1 MTEPKARAIIEA
13 FTSAVSNDL
22 LSASEAE
29 EKINGIHAHFQ
40 RITEVS
46 GDDMT
51 IEHLAAIPAAK
62 GKALGL
68 NYAAKCL
75 LDYQRT
81 TKFLRAIVLGIRDEQ
96 KKRPGEL
103 IKVFY
108 AGCGPY
114 ATLMTLAAPLFA
126 SNEVQ
131 FSLLEINEQSVT
143 SAKRLIDALG
153 LSEHVAAFYT
163 ADATTFKVPEA
174 GTFHMLIS
182 ETLDAVLFRE
192 CYVPIL
198 MNLLPQFRKE
208 VVLIPENVILS
219 LSRSPGPDEGADAE
233 EHAMSDVLNVREAIA
248 SHSGPIPAKL
258 PEKMVDLKSLDRG
271 FTSKLILD
279 TRVHVRGDIWL
290 YRNESPLSLPL
301 EMTIEQ
307 PLQKES
313 LVFTYVM
320 EPEVE
325 LTCRFE

>member
-1 MTEPKARAIIEA
+1 MTDSRAITAIKA
-13 FTSAVSNDL
+13 FTSSVSKDA

-29 EKINGIHAHFQ
+29 EKINGIHTHFQ

-46 GDDMT
+46 GDEMT

-75 LDYQRT
+75 LDYKRT
-81 TKFLRAIVLGIRDEQ
+81 TKFLRAIVTGIQAEQ

-103 IKVFY
+103 IRVFY

-114 ATLMTLAAPLFA
+114 ATLMTLAAPIFSPA
-126 SNEVQ
+126 EVQ
-131 FSLLEINEQSVT
+131 FSLLEINEKSIP

-153 LSEHVAAFYT
+153 LSDHVAAFYT

-174 GTFHMLIS
+174 DSFHMLIS

-208 VVLIPENVILS
+208 VMLIPENVILS
-219 LSRSPGPDEGADAE
+219 LSCLPYPDKGPDAREQEMGE
-233 EHAMSDVLNVREAIA
+233 VLNVREAVA
-248 SHSGPIPAKL
+248 SHSGPLPAQL
-258 PEKMVDLKSLDRG
+258 PDRVVDLRALDRSY
-271 FTSKLILD
+271 TSRLVLD
-279 TRVHVRGDIWL
+279 TRVHVRDGIWL
-290 YRNESPLSLPL
+290 HRNESPLTLPL

-313 LVFTYVM
+313 LVFTYWM

-325 LTCRFE
+325 LKCRFE

>member
-1 MTEPKARAIIEA
+1 MTKPKAVKAIKA
-13 FTSAVSNDL
+13 FTSAVQQEI
-22 LSASEAE
+22 LSSAEAE
-29 EKINGIHAHFQ
+29 ELINGVHAHFQ

-46 GDDMT
+46 GDDLS

-75 LDYQRT
+75 LDYKRT
-81 TKFLRAIVLGIRDEQ
+81 TKFLRAIVSGIQAAQ
-96 KKRPGEL
+96 KKHPGEL
-103 IKVFY
+103 IRVFY

-114 ATLMTLAAPLFA
+114 ATLMTLSAPLFA
-126 SNEVQ
+126 SDEVQ
-131 FSLLEINEQSVT
+131 FSLLEINEKSVA

-153 LSEHVAAFYT
+153 LSDHVVNFYT
-163 ADATTFKVPEA
+163 ADATTFMVPEA
-174 GTFHMLIS
+174 DSFHMLIS

-208 VVLIPENVILS
+208 VMLIPENVVLS
-219 LSRSPGPDEGADAE
+219 LSCLPGPEEGPGARE
-233 EHAMSDVLNVREAIA
+233 QEMGEVLNVRKAIA
-248 SHSGPIPAKL
+248 SHSGPVPAQL
-258 PEKMVDLKSLDRG
+258 PDKKVDLSLLNRG
-271 FTSKLILD
+271 YTSRLLLD
-279 TRVHVRGDIWL
+279 TRVHVREDIWL
-290 YRNESPLSLPL
+290 CRNESPLTLPL

-313 LVFTYVM
+313 LVFSYWM

-325 LTCRFE
+325 LKCRFE